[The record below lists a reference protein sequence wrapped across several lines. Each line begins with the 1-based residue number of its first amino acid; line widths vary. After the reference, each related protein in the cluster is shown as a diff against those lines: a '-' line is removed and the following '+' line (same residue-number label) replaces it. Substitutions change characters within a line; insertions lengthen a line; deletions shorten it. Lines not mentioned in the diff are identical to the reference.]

1 MDAFDKVKNYD
12 IEEVSIKLLL
22 PFKFSDTLT
31 DISSRI
37 EQLTLTKLAQSRL
50 PLLTID
56 SSSFVG
62 NSGLW
67 KKAQFDDS
75 SLSSDLYPHVARIL
89 TTKDMDVELS
99 TSYQLSIGAADI
111 LNQYHNTDGTIPGL
125 ALRLSNDAL
134 KRFDDSA
141 ESISVIPWR
150 LGNQSIR
157 LNLYNLGIGV
167 FEVDAIPCRNF
178 IKRHGFNG
186 LQEFVNGITRVKH
199 KSSDSRLGAM
209 IYRSQVEGE
218 PDNSF
223 ELFNL
228 IGACIGLSSEGSVSS
243 DFESYMGAFEPL
255 SLNRY
260 FSYTALRLHN
270 SIELSDNQRISEA
283 DAIGLV
289 KCLAHRQ
296 TKDHRATRLVDNSE
310 SAFTPFQNITY
321 YTCIEGGAVVLTSD
335 SAEEDVTFVSS
346 FISSKLKTAY
356 WPMTLIA
363 YIEFIYLFKLNG
375 DINPSIRFD
384 EGNKDTIE
392 ILKTYRQQILQFR
405 LQYRFAQASHLQLH
419 NTYYNNWRL
428 TFESEKLMDELVED
442 LTQVNSYLSSA
453 MEAIE
458 VDIEKRHNKNIGT
471 LGIFAT
477 GMLSLLSLWGT
488 NFTYFQNIE
497 TKDVII
503 ANTTVGGVVLTIVAM
518 LIYRHLDK
526 VCYWFKKIFFGII
539 AKLRVRE

>member
-31 DISSRI
+31 DVSDRI
-37 EQLTLTKLAQSRL
+37 EQLTLAKLAQSRR

-67 KKAQFDDS
+67 EKAQFDDS

-99 TSYQLSIGAADI
+99 KSYQLSMGAADI
-111 LNQYHNTDGTIPGL
+111 LNQYHNSDETSFGL
-125 ALRLSNDAL
+125 ALRLSDDAL

-167 FEVDAIPCRNF
+167 FEVDAVPCRNF

-209 IYRSQVEGE
+209 IYRSQVEGK

-228 IGACIGLSSEGSVSS
+228 IGACVGLSSEGSVSS

-255 SLNRY
+255 SLIRY

-270 SIELSDNQRISEA
+270 SIELPDNQRISEA

-310 SAFTPFQNITY
+310 NAFTPFQNITY

-458 VDIEKRHNKNIGT
+458 VDTEKRHNKNIGT

-488 NFTYFQNIE
+488 NFRFFDGIGLI
-497 TKDVII
+497 D
-503 ANTTVGGVVLTIVAM
+503 TITISTLLLG
-518 LIYRHLDK
+518 LIVTMMAIFLYRDLDK
-526 VCYWFKKIFFGII
+526 FCYWSKKLLFWHN
-539 AKLRVRE
+539 RQT